1 MLKTLNVYF
10 EQTRVGA
17 LSIDGRRR
25 FSFQYSKKW
34 LASPDAFQISISLPM
49 QEEIFSNDKVKSF
62 FSNLLP
68 ESAVRELIAKRL
80 GISDKN
86 DFMLLKRI
94 GGECAG
100 AVTILPESEIPES
113 PDQYKYRFLSGGQ
126 LAALI
131 KDIPRRP
138 LLAGEEGIRISLAGA
153 QEKLALFY
161 KDTSFYIPENGAPSN
176 FILKPGMAHYQYSIE
191 NKCFCMMLAKAV
203 DLNVPLVKI
212 VQKDNQ
218 KVLLIKRYDRILDND
233 VLKRLHQED
242 FCQAMGLSHELK
254 YQAEG
259 GPGLK
264 ACFDLVRAYSA
275 NPIKDFQQLL
285 HWVFFNYL
293 IGNMDGH
300 AKNLS
305 FIYLAKQI
313 RLAPFY
319 DMLCTSVYEGLS
331 QKFAMRIGG
340 ENRPEWIM
348 ERHWKRFAE
357 EIKVSNPILKKRLLD
372 FCLKVT
378 GKIDGTYA
386 DFIRIYSQNS
396 LLEDIITAIKKRS
409 NRTLKQ
415 FDSIYNKKMN
425 RA

>member
-1 MLKTLNVYF
+1 LETLNVFF
-10 EQTRVGA
+10 EQTRVGS
-17 LSIDGRRR
+17 LSINDRRL
-25 FSFQYSKKW
+25 FLFQYSKEW
-34 LASPDAFQISISLPM
+34 LASPNAFQISISLPM
-49 QEEIFSNDKVKSF
+49 QEDVISNDKVKSF

-68 ESAVRELIAKRL
+68 ESAVRILIAKQL

-100 AVTILPESEIPES
+100 AITILPEAEIPES
-113 PDQYKYRFLSGGQ
+113 PDQYTYRFLSDEQ
-126 LAALI
+126 LADLI

-138 LLAGEEGIRISLAGA
+138 LLAGQEGIRISLAGA

-161 KDTSFYIPENGAPSN
+161 KNPSFYIPENGAPSN
-176 FILKPGMAHYQYSIE
+176 FILKPNMAYFQFSIE
-191 NKCFCMMLAKAV
+191 NECFCMMLANAV
-203 DLNVPLVKI
+203 GLAVPPVRIARK
-212 VQKDNQ
+212 KDQ

-233 VLKRLHQED
+233 ILKRLHQED

-254 YQAEG
+254 YQADG

-264 ACFDLVRAYSA
+264 ACFDLVRSYSA
-275 NPIKDFQQLL
+275 NPIKDFQQLMQ
-285 HWVFFNYL
+285 WVFFNYL

-305 FIYLAKQI
+305 FIYQAKQI

-319 DMLCTSVYEGLS
+319 DMLCTDIYDNLS
-331 QKFAMRIGG
+331 QKLAMKIGG
-340 ENRPEWIM
+340 ENRSELIM

-357 EIKVSNPILKKRLLD
+357 EIKVSHTILKKRLLD

-378 GKIDGTYA
+378 SKIDSTYE
-386 DFIRIYSQNS
+386 DFINRYQQNS
-396 LLEDIITAIKKRS
+396 LLEDITAAIKKRS
-409 NRTLKQ
+409 AITLKQ
-415 FDSIYNKKMN
+415 FNSTKK
-425 RA
+425 

>member
-1 MLKTLNVYF
+1 METLNVF
-10 EQTRVGA
+10 FGQIRVGS
-17 LSIDGRRR
+17 LNIDGRRL

-34 LASPDAFQISISLPM
+34 LTSPDAFQISISLPM
-49 QEEIFSNDKVKSF
+49 QKDMFSHDKVKSF

-80 GISDKN
+80 GISAKN

-100 AVTILPESEIPES
+100 AITILPESEIPES
-113 PDQYKYRFLSGGQ
+113 PDQYTYRSLSDKQ
-126 LAALI
+126 LVDLI
-131 KDIPRRP
+131 KHIPRRP
-138 LLAGEEGIRISLAGA
+138 LLAGQEGIRISLAGA

-161 KDTSFYIPENGAPSN
+161 KDPAFYIPINGAPSN
-176 FILKPGMAHYQYSIE
+176 FILKPGMVHFQSSIE
-191 NKCFCMMLAKAV
+191 NECFCMMLANAI
-203 DLNVPLVKI
+203 DLNVPPVI
-212 VQKDNQ
+212 IAQKETQ

-233 VLKRLHQED
+233 VLIRLHQED

-254 YQAEG
+254 YQADG

-264 ACFDLVRAYSA
+264 ACFDLVRAYSV
-275 NPIKDFQQLL
+275 NPIKDFQQLMQ
-285 HWVFFNYL
+285 WVFFNYL

-305 FIYLAKQI
+305 FIYQAKQI

-319 DMLCTSVYEGLS
+319 DMMCTDIYEDLS
-331 QKFAMRIGG
+331 QKLAMKIGG

-357 EIKVSNPILKKRLLD
+357 EIKISNAVLQKRLSD

-378 GKIDGTYA
+378 NKIDSTYT
-386 DFIRIYSQNS
+386 DFINRYQRNS
-396 LLEDIITAIKKRS
+396 LLEDIIPAIKKRS
-409 NRTLKQ
+409 DRTFKQ
-415 FDSIYNKKMN
+415 FD
-425 RA
+425 

>member
-1 MLKTLNVYF
+1 METLNVF
-10 EQTRVGA
+10 SGQTRVGF
-17 LSIDGRRR
+17 LMIDDSRL
-25 FSFQYSKKW
+25 FSFQYSKEW
-34 LASPDAFQISISLPM
+34 LTSPDAFQISISLPM
-49 QEEIFSNDKVKSF
+49 QEDIFPHDKVKSF

-68 ESAVRELIAKRL
+68 ESAVRKLVAKRL

-100 AVTILPESEIPES
+100 AITILPESEVPES
-113 PDQYKYRFLSGGQ
+113 PDQYTYRLLSDEQ
-126 LAALI
+126 LANLV
-131 KDIPRRP
+131 KDIPRHP
-138 LLAGEEGIRISLAGA
+138 LLAGQEGIRISLAGA

-161 KDTSFYIPENGAPSN
+161 KDPLFYIPENGAPSN
-176 FILKPGMAHYQYSIE
+176 FILKPGMVHFQFSIE
-191 NKCFCMMLAKAV
+191 NECFCMMLANAV
-203 DLNVPLVKI
+203 GLNVPPVI
-212 VQKDNQ
+212 IAQKETQ

-233 VLKRLHQED
+233 VLERMHQED

-254 YQAEG
+254 YQADG
-259 GPGLK
+259 GPGLE

-305 FIYLAKQI
+305 FIYQDKQI

-319 DMLCTSVYEGLS
+319 DMLCTNIYEDLS
-331 QKFAMRIGG
+331 QKLAMKIGG
-340 ENRPEWIM
+340 ESRPEWIM

-357 EIKVSNPILKKRLLD
+357 ELKVNNPILKKRLLD
-372 FCLKVT
+372 FCLKLSSN
-378 GKIDGTYA
+378 IDSTYA
-386 DFIRIYSQNS
+386 DFINRYKQDS

-409 NRTLKQ
+409 SRTLKL
-415 FDSIYNKKMN
+415 FE
-425 RA
+425 

>member
-1 MLKTLNVYF
+1 METLNVF
-10 EQTRVGA
+10 FGQIKVGS
-17 LSIDGRRR
+17 LSIDGRRL

-34 LASPDAFQISISLPM
+34 LTSPDAFQISISLPM
-49 QEEIFSNDKVKSF
+49 QEGIFSHDKVRSF

-100 AVTILPESEIPES
+100 AITILPESEIPES
-113 PDQYKYRFLSGGQ
+113 PDQYTYRSLSDKQ
-126 LAALI
+126 LVDLI
-131 KDIPRRP
+131 KHIPRHP
-138 LLAGEEGIRISLAGA
+138 LLAGQEGIRISLAGA

-161 KDTSFYIPENGAPSN
+161 KDPTFYIPINGAPSN
-176 FILKPGMAHYQYSIE
+176 YILKPGMAHFQSSIE
-191 NKCFCMMLAKAV
+191 NECFCMMLANAI
-203 DLNVPLVKI
+203 DLNVPPVIITPKET
-212 VQKDNQ
+212 Q

-233 VLKRLHQED
+233 VPMRLHQED

-254 YQAEG
+254 YQADG
-259 GPGLK
+259 GTGLK
-264 ACFDLVRAYSA
+264 ECFDLVRAYSV
-275 NPIKDFQQLL
+275 NPIKDFQQLMQ
-285 HWVFFNYL
+285 WVFFNYL

-305 FIYLAKQI
+305 FIYQAKQI

-319 DMLCTSVYEGLS
+319 DMMCTEIYEDLS
-331 QKFAMRIGG
+331 QKLAMKIGG

-357 EIKVSNPILKKRLLD
+357 EIKINNAVLQKRLLD

-378 GKIDGTYA
+378 NKIDSAYT
-386 DFIRIYSQNS
+386 DFIKRYQRNS
-396 LLEDIITAIKKRS
+396 LLEDIIPAIKKRS
-409 NRTLKQ
+409 DRTLKQ
-415 FDSIYNKKMN
+415 FD
-425 RA
+425 

>member
-1 MLKTLNVYF
+1 LILETLNVF
-10 EQTRVGA
+10 FGQIKVGS
-17 LSIDGRRR
+17 LSIDGRRL

-34 LASPDAFQISISLPM
+34 LTSPDAFQISISLPM
-49 QEEIFSNDKVKSF
+49 QEGIFSHDKVRSF

-100 AVTILPESEIPES
+100 AITILPESEIPES
-113 PDQYKYRFLSGGQ
+113 PDQYTYRSLSDKQ
-126 LAALI
+126 LVDLI
-131 KDIPRRP
+131 KHIPRHP
-138 LLAGEEGIRISLAGA
+138 LLAGQEGIRISLAGA

-161 KDTSFYIPENGAPSN
+161 KDPTFYIPINGAPSN
-176 FILKPGMAHYQYSIE
+176 YILKPGMAHFQSSIE
-191 NKCFCMMLAKAV
+191 NECFCMMLANAI
-203 DLNVPLVKI
+203 DLNVPPVIITPKET
-212 VQKDNQ
+212 Q

-233 VLKRLHQED
+233 VPMRLHQED

-254 YQAEG
+254 YQADG
-259 GPGLK
+259 GTGLK
-264 ACFDLVRAYSA
+264 ECFDLVRAYSV
-275 NPIKDFQQLL
+275 NPIKDFQQLMQ
-285 HWVFFNYL
+285 WVFFNYL

-305 FIYLAKQI
+305 FIYQAKQI

-319 DMLCTSVYEGLS
+319 DMMCTEIYEDLS
-331 QKFAMRIGG
+331 QKLAMKIGG

-357 EIKVSNPILKKRLLD
+357 EIKINNAVLQKRLLD

-378 GKIDGTYA
+378 NKIDSAYT
-386 DFIRIYSQNS
+386 DFIKRYQRNS
-396 LLEDIITAIKKRS
+396 LLEDIIPAIKKRS
-409 NRTLKQ
+409 DRTLKQ
-415 FDSIYNKKMN
+415 FD
-425 RA
+425 

>member
-1 MLKTLNVYF
+1 LETLNVF
-10 EQTRVGA
+10 FGQIRVGS
-17 LSIDGRRR
+17 LSIDSRRL

-34 LASPDAFQISISLPM
+34 LTSPDAFQISISLPL
-49 QEEIFSNDKVKSF
+49 QENIFSHDKAKSF

-100 AVTILPESEIPES
+100 AITILPESEIPES
-113 PDQYKYRFLSGGQ
+113 PDQYTYRSLSDEQ
-126 LAALI
+126 LADLI
-131 KDIPRRP
+131 KHIPRRP
-138 LLAGEEGIRISLAGA
+138 LLAGQEGIRISLAGA

-161 KDTSFYIPENGAPSN
+161 KDPAFFIPENGAPSN
-176 FILKPGMAHYQYSIE
+176 FILKPGMAHFSSSIANE
-191 NKCFCMMLAKAV
+191 CFCMLLANTM
-203 DLNVPLVKI
+203 DLNVPPVTIARKET
-212 VQKDNQ
+212 QE
-218 KVLLIKRYDRILDND
+218 VLLIKRYDRILDND

-254 YQAEG
+254 YQADG

-275 NPIKDFQQLL
+275 NPIKDIQQLMQ
-285 HWVFFNYL
+285 WVFFNYL

-305 FIYLAKQI
+305 FIYKAKQI

-319 DMLCTSVYEGLS
+319 DVMCTDIYKDLS
-331 QKFAMRIGG
+331 QKLAMKIGG

-357 EIKVSNPILKKRLLD
+357 EIRINNSILKKRLLD
-372 FCLKVT
+372 FCLEMT
-378 GKIDGTYA
+378 RKIDDTYA
-386 DFIRIYSQNS
+386 DFINRYQHNS
-396 LLEDIITAIKKRS
+396 LLEDIITAIKKRLS
-409 NRTLKQ
+409 TTLKQ
-415 FDSIYNKKMN
+415 FD
-425 RA
+425 